1 MAKSARQA
9 NRRDPDR
16 TRGAILAAAQT
27 EFAANGLSGARVDAI
42 ARRARANKRMI
53 YHYFGSKAG
62 LYLAAL
68 ERVYEDLRGTERTL
82 DLARLPPD
90 AAIRRLVEFTFDY
103 SHAHPEMISLINNEN
118 LFRARNLRR
127 SNKVRELHSPFVQM
141 IDGILRRGV
150 ASGMFRAGLNPIEL
164 YITIA
169 ALSYFYLSNN
179 WTLSTIFGRDLGAP
193 AALRRRKQHNVD
205 MILHAIRA

>member
-16 TRGAILAAAQT
+16 TRNAVLAAAQA

-82 DLARLPPD
+82 DLARLPP
-90 AAIRRLVEFTFDY
+90 AVAIRRLVEFTFDY
-103 SHAHPEMISLINNEN
+103 SQAHPEMISLINNEN
-118 LFRARNLRR
+118 LHRARHLRQSR
-127 SNKVRELHSPFVQM
+127 RVQDLHSPFVQL
-141 IDGILRRGV
+141 IDGILKRGV
-150 ASGMFRAGLNPIEL
+150 ASGVFRAGLNPIEL

-179 WTLSTIFGRDLGAP
+179 WTLSVIFGRDLGAD
-193 AALRRRKQHNVD
+193 AALRRRKRHNID

>member
-1 MAKSARQA
+1 MVRSTRQA
-9 NRRDPDR
+9 NRRDPKR
-16 TRGAILAAAQT
+16 TRSAILAAAQA
-27 EFAANGLSGARVDAI
+27 EFAANGLSGARVDTI

-53 YHYFGSKAG
+53 YHYFGNKTG

-68 ERVYEDLRGTERTL
+68 ERVYEELRGTERTL
-82 DLARLPPD
+82 DLAHLAPA
-90 AAIRRLVEFTFDY
+90 AAIRRLIEFTFDY

-118 LFRARNLRR
+118 LFRAQHLRR
-127 SNKVRELHSPFVQM
+127 SRKVRELHSPFVQL

-150 ASGMFRAGLNPIEL
+150 KAGAFRAGLDPVEL

-169 ALSYFYLSNN
+169 SLSYFYLSNN
-179 WTLSTIFGRDLGAP
+179 WTLSVIFGRDLAASG
-193 AALRRRKQHNVD
+193 ALRRRKRHNVD

>member
-16 TRGAILAAAQT
+16 TRNAILAAAQM

-62 LYLAAL
+62 LYLVAL
-68 ERVYEDLRGTERTL
+68 ERVYEDLRGTERML
-82 DLARLPPD
+82 DLARLPPA

-103 SHAHPEMISLINNEN
+103 TRAHPEMISLINNEN
-118 LFRARNLRR
+118 LHRARHLRR
-127 SNKVRELHSPFVQM
+127 STKVRDLHSPFVQM
-141 IDGILRRGV
+141 IDTILKRGV
-150 ASGMFRAGLNPIEL
+150 SSGVFRAGLNPIEL

-179 WTLSTIFGRDLGAP
+179 WTLSVIFGRKLGAD
-193 AALRRRKQHNVD
+193 AALRRRKRHNID

>member
-1 MAKSARQA
+1 MVRSTRQA
-9 NRRDPDR
+9 NRRDPER
-16 TRGAILAAAQT
+16 TRSAILAAAQA
-27 EFAANGLSGARVDAI
+27 EFAANGLSGARVDTI

-53 YHYFGSKAG
+53 YHYFGNKTG

-68 ERVYEDLRGTERTL
+68 ERVYEELRGTERTL
-82 DLARLPPD
+82 DLAHLAPA
-90 AAIRRLVEFTFDY
+90 AAIRRLIEFTFDY

-118 LFRARNLRR
+118 LFRAQHLRR
-127 SNKVRELHSPFVQM
+127 SRKVRELHSPFVQL

-150 ASGMFRAGLNPIEL
+150 KAGAFRAGLDAVEL

-169 ALSYFYLSNN
+169 SLSYFYLSNN
-179 WTLSTIFGRDLGAP
+179 WTLSVIFGRDLAASG
-193 AALRRRKQHNVD
+193 ALRRRKRHNVD